1 MNDIRKKHVFFL
13 ITCMIAL
20 AMIFGPIRG
29 LLQVK
34 THSEYYS
41 HIVLIPFVTAFL
53 IFNKRK
59 EIDVFGAQT
68 FRPGIV
74 LATFGLGLYLF
85 GMLTVTGLNQNNQT
99 SLKVFSAILFLLGSF
114 TFTYGL
120 DLFKKLCFPL
130 LFLFFMVPFPTFLM
144 DSFIRLLQVGSTE
157 FVNLLMTATG
167 VPFLREGFVFHL
179 SGMSIEVAKECS
191 GIRSSLA
198 LLITA
203 LLAGHLFLKTG
214 WKKVL
219 LAVLI
224 IPITMFKNGIRILS
238 LTLLGTYVDSR
249 ILTNSTLHTDG
260 GILFFVLAL
269 MLMAPILY
277 VLRKGEKEKV
287 MREGKLPLA

>member
-1 MNDIRKKHVFFL
+1 VNSLKKKHVFSL
-13 ITCMIAL
+13 LNCLIAL
-20 AMIFGPIRG
+20 AMIFGPIKG

-41 HIVLIPFVTAFL
+41 HILLIPFVTAFL

-59 EIDVFGAQT
+59 EIDALLAQT
-68 FRPGIV
+68 FKPGIV
-74 LATFGLGLYLF
+74 LAAFGLGLYLF
-85 GMLTVTGLNQNNQT
+85 GMLAITGLNQNDQT
-99 SLKVFSAILFLLGSF
+99 ALKVFSAILFLLGSF
-114 TFTYGL
+114 MFTYGM

-144 DSFIRLLQVGSTE
+144 DGFIRLLQVGSTE
-157 FVNLLMTATG
+157 FVNVLMTATG

-214 WKKVL
+214 WKKIL

-224 IPITMFKNGIRILS
+224 IPTTMFKNGIRIVS

-249 ILTNSTLHTDG
+249 LLTNSTLHTDG

-269 MLMAPILY
+269 ALMAPILY
-277 VLRKGEKEKV
+277 VLKKGEKEKV
-287 MREGKLPLA
+287 MREGNLPPA

>member
-1 MNDIRKKHVFFL
+1 MNDLRKKQVFFL
-13 ITCMIAL
+13 FTCLIAL
-20 AMIFGPIRG
+20 AMIFGPIKG

-34 THSEYYS
+34 TNSEYYS

-53 IFNKRK
+53 VFNKRK
-59 EIDVFGAQT
+59 ELGALDAGT
-68 FRPGIV
+68 FKPGIV
-74 LATFGLGLYLF
+74 LAASGLGLYLF
-85 GMLTVTGLNQNNQT
+85 GVFTLNGLNQNDYT
-99 SLKVFSAILFLLGSF
+99 ALMVFSAVLFLLGSF

-120 DLFKKLCFPL
+120 ALFKKLCFPL

-144 DSFIRLLQVGSTE
+144 DGFIRLLQVGSTE
-157 FVNLLMTATG
+157 FVNVLMTATG

-203 LLAGHLFLKTG
+203 LLAGHLFLKTV
-214 WKKVL
+214 WKKAL

-224 IPITMFKNGIRILS
+224 IPITMFKNGIRIVS

-269 MLMAPILY
+269 VLMAPILY
-277 VLRKGEKEKV
+277 VLRKGEKAKV
-287 MREGKLPLA
+287 MREETLPSA

>member
-1 MNDIRKKHVFFL
+1 
-13 ITCMIAL
+13 MIAL

-34 THSEYYS
+34 TNSEYYS

-74 LATFGLGLYLF
+74 LAAFGLVLYLF
-85 GMLTVTGLNQNNQT
+85 GMLITGLNQNDQT
-99 SLKVFSAILFLLGSF
+99 SAMIFSAVLFLLGSF

-157 FVNLLMTATG
+157 FVNVLMMATG
-167 VPFLREGFVFHL
+167 VPFLRDGFVFHL

-224 IPITMFKNGIRILS
+224 IPITMFKNGIRIVS

>member
-1 MNDIRKKHVFFL
+1 MNDLWKKHVFFL
-13 ITCMIAL
+13 FTCFISL
-20 AMIFGPIRG
+20 AMIFAPIRG
-29 LLQVK
+29 LLLVK

-85 GMLTVTGLNQNNQT
+85 GMLITGLNQNDQT
-99 SLKVFSAILFLLGSF
+99 SAMIFSAVLFLLGSF

-224 IPITMFKNGIRILS
+224 IPITMFKNGIRIVS

-269 MLMAPILY
+269 VLMAPILY
-277 VLRKGEKEKV
+277 VLRKGEKAKV
-287 MREGKLPLA
+287 MREETLPSA